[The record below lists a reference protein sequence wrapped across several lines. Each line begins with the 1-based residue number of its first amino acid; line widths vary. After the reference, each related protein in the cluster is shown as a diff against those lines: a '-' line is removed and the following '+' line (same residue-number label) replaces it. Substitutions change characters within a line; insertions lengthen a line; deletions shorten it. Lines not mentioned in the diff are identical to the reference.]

1 MASQPDIPVGPVR
14 RSLGGVWRQPVVW
27 LCRGLVALV
36 LTNAALNLAASLPT
50 GTTAASLF
58 DGLVHGDLHRLFLE
72 LAAPAAALEALRPWT
87 PGAVLALLAAWGL
100 VTAGVLLLR
109 PAAMAGLLLAVA
121 LLGLTLR
128 STGADLWS
136 DLAAA
141 DPWLLALG
149 ALLYGVVILL
159 TVVRWRM
166 LLAVQGVHVP
176 LWSLARLTFIGVFFN
191 LAIPGAVSGDLVK
204 MGYLAGWTTDRKAEG
219 VLTILVDRVLGM
231 LGLFVVAAVSL
242 LCAMPLLVRLGA
254 ESRPLQMA
262 AVTVGLGSVGGLVA
276 VLLVECRAALI
287 RHPWIQWQIDLGARL
302 LPARVTALLVR
313 LTAALELYRNT
324 RLTIVKALLL
334 AIAVHALLALDL
346 LTLGRAVGERA
357 LGLQHYIITAS
368 VANAV
373 ASIPVTPGGVGTRDK
388 TAAAFLSAFA
398 AQPPEKAGSIPVVLS
413 LVIVLWALVGAVAFI
428 TAPRHP
434 GGSPSTASGPPA
446 AGP

>member
-14 RSLGGVWRQPVVW
+14 RSRGCAWRQPVVW
-27 LCRGLVALV
+27 LCRGLAALV
-36 LTNAALNLAASLPT
+36 LTNATLNLAASLPT

-72 LAAPAAALEALRPWT
+72 LAAPAAALAALRAWT

-109 PAAMAGLLLAVA
+109 PAATAGLLLAVA

-141 DPWLLALG
+141 DPWLLAL
-149 ALLYGVVILL
+149 AVLLYGVVIFV

-254 ESRPLQMA
+254 EYRPLQMA

-276 VLLVECRAALI
+276 VLLVECRAALV
-287 RHPWIQWQIDLGARL
+287 RHRWIQWQIDLGVRL

-398 AQPPEKAGSIPVVLS
+398 AQPPEKAGSIPVILS

-428 TAPRHP
+428 TAPRRP
-434 GGSPSTASGPPA
+434 GASPSTASGPPA
-446 AGP
+446 AGR